1 MLVLGGNLCND
12 YRAMTATVSS
22 ATNVGF
28 DGRLIEVE
36 CDASNGLP
44 GLLIVGLGNKAID
57 EARERVRSAI
67 KNSGL
72 EFPKKRITINL
83 APANLPK
90 HGAHFD
96 LPIAVA
102 LLVVSGQLPADSVH
116 DVLCAGELALDG
128 SLRPITNA
136 ITHAEIAK
144 LHGKHSVIVPASN
157 APQARLVDDITI
169 LPARDLREVYAH
181 LAKTT
186 QIDPYIAAPDP
197 GEPQLTHAFDEVK
210 GQEQAKRAL
219 IIAAAGRHNVL
230 LSGPPGAGKTMLA
243 RALTSILPPLSPAE
257 VIAATKLHSMAGL
270 TYDQPITERPFR
282 TPHHSASHVALT
294 GGGAIPRPGEISLAH
309 HGVLFLDEL
318 PEYSR
323 QALESL
329 RQPLEDRQ
337 ITIARAHDSVT
348 FPADFMLVA
357 TRNPCPCGYAGDI
370 QKECICRPQQIDAY
384 QKKLSG
390 PLLDRIDIVVEVSRV
405 DHEKLLA
412 PEAAEQPQVSQKA
425 ITVARRVQADRFN
438 SFTRANATL
447 TSREIVE
454 LAQLEPASKT
464 LLDKASA
471 RLSLSARSYFKVIK
485 VARTIADLT
494 ESTSIAP
501 HHISEALQY
510 RPRNKG

>member
-1 MLVLGGNLCND
+1 MI
-12 YRAMTATVSS
+12 RAMTATVHS
-22 ATNVGF
+22 ATNIGF

-90 HGAHFD
+90 HGAQFD
-96 LPIAVA
+96 LPIAIA
-102 LLVVSGQLPADSVH
+102 LLVVSGQLPADSVR
-116 DVLCAGELALDG
+116 DTLFAGELALDG

-144 LHGKHSVIVPASN
+144 QHSKRIVIMPASN
-157 APQARLVDDITI
+157 AAQASLVAGVTVI
-169 LPARDLREVYAH
+169 PAQSLADVYAH
-181 LAKTT
+181 LSKQTLLGSYVPAERATVSIGST
-186 QIDPYIAAPDP
+186 
-197 GEPQLTHAFDEVK
+197 AFNDVK
-210 GQEQAKRAL
+210 GQDQAKRAL

-243 RALTSILPPLSPAE
+243 RALASILPPLSPAE
-257 VIAATKLHSMAGL
+257 IIDVTKLHSMAGL
-270 TYDQPITERPFR
+270 RYDQPVTERPFR

-329 RQPLEDRQ
+329 RQPLEDKR
-337 ITIARAHDSVT
+337 ITIARAHDSVS

-357 TRNPCPCGYAGDI
+357 TRNPCPCGYAGDT
-370 QKECICRPQQIDAY
+370 QQTCICRPQQVDAY

-390 PLLDRIDIVVEVSRV
+390 PLIDRIDMVVEVSRV
-405 DHEKLLA
+405 DHEQLLGA
-412 PEAAEQPQVSQKA
+412 SAATPLTDIHSQIALAKEAQSV
-425 ITVARRVQADRFN
+425 RFG
-438 SFTRANATL
+438 SSARANAVM
-447 TSREIVE
+447 TSREVVE
-454 LAQLEPASKT
+454 LAHLEPAAKT
-464 LLDKASA
+464 LLDRASTS
-471 RLSLSARSYFKVIK
+471 LILSARSYFKVIK
-485 VARTIADLT
+485 VARTIADLAGAA
-494 ESTSIAP
+494 SITTT
-501 HHISEALQY
+501 HISEALQY
-510 RPRNKG
+510 RPRNKV